1 MCFAFFVVFISVR
14 YVMLLISRRFFCS
27 GLTLWSLISSKIA
40 LKLKKQN
47 VCSIASER
55 KCKVFS
61 QINVKWNEVR
71 KMSITQEISKPHQ
84 RLVDKCPEC
93 TSKNLVHDYDTGET
107 VCGDCGLVLYEQ
119 MMDKGPEWRAFT
131 LEEKA
136 SRSRVGAP
144 TSYSVHDKGLSTTI
158 SQVDRD
164 AFGRKLP
171 IATRLQMWRLRKWQ
185 IRSRVHSSIDRNLAQ
200 AMAELD
206 RLSGILCIPFQ
217 IREKAALIYRRA
229 LDKHLVRGRSINS
242 IAAAALYAACR
253 GSGTPR
259 TLNEVFE
266 ASLVDRKDVAR
277 SFRLLLRE
285 LAFQMPIAGPLT
297 YVSKIAE
304 KNTISGI
311 TQGTAISILRDAG
324 RKRVVAGKDPV
335 GLAAAALY
343 LACLLHNEKKTQKD
357 IAEAAGVTEVTVRN
371 RYKVLKSQLN
381 LVVITSQKCECPV
394 S

>member
-1 MCFAFFVVFISVR
+1 MSKKE
-14 YVMLLISRRFFCS
+14 S
-27 GLTLWSLISSKIA
+27 GA
-40 LKLKKQN
+40 
-47 VCSIASER
+47 R
-55 KCKVFS
+55 
-61 QINVKWNEVR
+61 
-71 KMSITQEISKPHQ
+71 Q

-93 TSKNLVHDYDTGET
+93 GSSNLIHDYDTGET

-131 LEEKA
+131 QEEKA
-136 SRSRVGAP
+136 SRSRVGVP
-144 TSYSVHDKGLSTTI
+144 TSYSVHDKGLSTAI

-171 IATRLQMWRLRKWQ
+171 LSTRLQMWRLRKWQ

-206 RLSGILCIPFQ
+206 RLSDKVYIPPP
-217 IREKAALIYRRA
+217 IKEKAAVTYRKA
-229 LDKHLVRGRSINS
+229 LDKGLVRGRSIAA

-259 TLNEVFE
+259 TLREIAE
-266 ASLVDRKDVAR
+266 ASLVDKKDVAR
-277 SFRLLLRE
+277 CYRLLLRE
-285 LAFQMPIAGPLT
+285 LEVHMPIADPLT

-304 KNTISGI
+304 RTGISGK
-311 TQGTAISILRDAG
+311 TQGIAIQILREA
-324 RKRVVAGKDPV
+324 RKRRAAAGKDPM

-343 LACLLHNEKKTQKD
+343 IACLQNNEKKTQKD

-371 RYKVLKSQLN
+371 RYKTLKKQLS
-381 LVVITSQKCECPV
+381 LELPD
-394 S
+394 

>member
-1 MCFAFFVVFISVR
+1 M
-14 YVMLLISRRFFCS
+14 
-27 GLTLWSLISSKIA
+27 SKKEA
-40 LKLKKQN
+40 
-47 VCSIASER
+47 R
-55 KCKVFS
+55 
-61 QINVKWNEVR
+61 
-71 KMSITQEISKPHQ
+71 TQQ

-93 TSKNLVHDYDTGET
+93 GSDNLVHDYDTGET

-131 LEEKA
+131 QEEKA
-136 SRSRVGAP
+136 SRSRVGVP
-144 TSYSVHDKGLSTTI
+144 TSYSVHDKGLSTAI

-171 IATRLQMWRLRKWQ
+171 LSTRLQMWRLRKWQ

-206 RLSGILCIPFQ
+206 RLSDKVYIPQ
-217 IREKAALIYRRA
+217 PIKEKAAVIYRKA
-229 LDKHLVRGRSINS
+229 LDKGLVRGRSIAA

-259 TLNEVFE
+259 TLREIAE
-266 ASLVDRKDVAR
+266 SSLVDKKDVAR
-277 SFRLLLRE
+277 CYRLLLRE
-285 LAFQMPIAGPLT
+285 LDVHMPIADPLT

-304 KNTISGI
+304 RTGISGK
-311 TQGTAISILRDAG
+311 TQGLAIQILREAR
-324 RKRVVAGKDPV
+324 RKRAAAGKDPM

-343 LACLLHNEKKTQKD
+343 IACLQNNEKKTQKD

-371 RYKVLKSQLN
+371 RYKTLKKQLN
-381 LVVITSQKCECPV
+381 LELPE
-394 S
+394 